1 MTVKYTDAQIQ
12 RLREYGNGTYE
23 DCVFADLAERD
34 SSFTKAMSA
43 ASSDNEAKISQMIQN
58 PTRQDLTRLISAVSD
73 ALVADGFIEVR
84 TPIII
89 SKDALAKMTITP
101 EKPLF
106 KQVFWIDDKRALRP
120 MLAPSLYT
128 VMRSLRDHTEG
139 PVKIFEVG
147 SCFRKES
154 HSGMHLEEFT
164 MLNLVD
170 MGPVGDPTEVLKHYI
185 DIVMKAAGLPD
196 YDLTRE
202 ESDVYKETIDVDI
215 KGQEV
220 CSAAVGPHYLDA
232 AHDVHEPWS
241 GAGFGMERLLT
252 IKEKYSTVRKGG
264 ASISYLNGAK
274 IN

>member
-23 DCVFADLAERD
+23 QKVFEDLASRD
-34 SSFTKAMSA
+34 AAFSKEMSV
-43 ASSDNEAKISQMIQN
+43 ASTDNEKKIKGMIAN
-58 PTRQDLTRLISAVSD
+58 PSRHGLTQLMNDIAD
-73 ALVADGFIEVR
+73 ALVAEGFIEVR
-84 TPIII
+84 TPIFI
-89 SKDALAKMTITP
+89 SKDALARMTIT
-101 EKPLF
+101 EDKPLF
-106 KQVFWIDDKRALRP
+106 KQVFWIDEKRALRP
-120 MLAPSLYT
+120 MLATNLYS
-128 VMRSLRDHTEG
+128 VMRDLRDHTDG
-139 PVKIFEVG
+139 PVKIFEMG

-170 MGPVGDPTEVLKHYI
+170 MGPRGDATEVLKNYI
-185 DIVMKAAGLPD
+185 SVVMKAAGLPD
-196 YDLTRE
+196 YDLVQE
-202 ESDVYKETIDVDI
+202 ESDVYKETIDVEI
-215 KGQEV
+215 NGQEV

-241 GAGFGMERLLT
+241 GAGFGLERLLT
-252 IKEKYSTVRKGG
+252 IREKYSTVKKGG

>member
-1 MTVKYTDAQIQ
+1 MAVKYTDAQIQ
-12 RLREYGNGTYE
+12 RLREYGNGTYKDME
-23 DCVFADLAERD
+23 FDDVEAREKA
-34 SSFTKAMSA
+34 FTKAMSDA
-43 ASSDNEAKISQMIQN
+43 KKDNEKALRGMIAS
-58 PTRQDLTRLISAVSD
+58 PTRQGLSQLMNDIAD

-101 EKPLF
+101 DKPLY

-128 VMRSLRDHTEG
+128 VMRSLRDHTDG
-139 PVKIFEVG
+139 PVKIFEMG

-170 MGPVGDPTEVLKHYI
+170 MGPAGDATEALKRYI
-185 DIVMKAAGLPD
+185 GIVMKAAGLER
-196 YDLTRE
+196 YDLVHE

-215 KGQEV
+215 DGQEV

-232 AHDVHEPWS
+232 AHDVHEPWA
-241 GAGFGMERLLT
+241 GAGFGLERLLT
-252 IKEKYSTVRKGG
+252 IKMGYSTVMKGG
-264 ASISYLNGAK
+264 ASTTYLNGAK
-274 IN
+274 MD

>member
-1 MTVKYTDAQIQ
+1 MAVKYTDAQVQ
-12 RLREYGNGTYE
+12 RLREYGNVSYE
-23 DCVFADLAERD
+23 AKLFESIADRD
-34 SSFTKAMSA
+34 AAFSKEMSEA
-43 ASSDNEAKISQMIQN
+43 ASANEAGIQQMIGH
-58 PTRQDLTRLISAVSD
+58 PARHGLTQIMSDISN

-89 SKDALAKMTITP
+89 SRDALARMTITE

-106 KQVFWIDDKRALRP
+106 KQVFWLDEKRALRP
-120 MLAPSLYT
+120 MLATNLYT
-128 VMRSLRDHTEG
+128 VMRSLRDHTKG

-170 MGPVGDPTEVLKHYI
+170 MGPAGDPTETLKRYI
-185 DIVMKAAGLPD
+185 DIVMKAAHLPD
-196 YDLTRE
+196 YNLVHE

-215 KGQEV
+215 NGQEV

-241 GAGFGMERLLT
+241 GAGFGIERLLT
-252 IKEKYSTVRKGG
+252 IKEKYSTVKKGG
-264 ASISYLNGAK
+264 ASLSYLNGCK

>member
-1 MTVKYTDAQIQ
+1 MAKYTDAQIQ
-12 RLREYGNGTYE
+12 KLREYGNESYE
-23 DCVFADLAERD
+23 AKVFESIAARD
-34 SSFTKAMSA
+34 AAFTTAMA
-43 ASSDNEAKISQMIQN
+43 QASSANEQGLQQMIRA
-58 PTRQDLTRLISAVSD
+58 PTRHGLTQIMSDISD

-89 SKDALAKMTITP
+89 SRDALARMTIT
-101 EKPLF
+101 EDKPLF
-106 KQVFWIDDKRALRP
+106 KQVFWLEDGRALRP
-120 MLAPSLYT
+120 MLAPNLYT
-128 VMRSLRDHTEG
+128 VMRALRDHTKG

-170 MGPVGDPTEVLKHYI
+170 MGPAGDATESLKRYI
-185 DIVMKAAGLPD
+185 DIVMQAVHLPN
-196 YDLTRE
+196 YNLVHE

-215 KGQEV
+215 DGQEV

-232 AHDVHEPWS
+232 AHDVHEPWA
-241 GAGFGMERLLT
+241 GAGFGIERLLT
-252 IKEKYSTVRKGG
+252 IRQQYSTVKKGG
-264 ASISYLNGAK
+264 ASLSYLNGCK